1 MSLAQL
7 ESQIN
12 DLRAQA
18 GRIQSRWARTNDLLD
33 ADNTLSDTGK
43 RAKLDDEH
51 AQVSAKLSDLRKKE
65 KELITAKRQ
74 SLEKSLFGLSS
85 VTSSDPGQIIAY
97 RDAQDRAARL
107 TQVDEAGEAFRTAI
121 RSNDKTLSA
130 AILARA
136 LASGWNSIIAEYVKQ
151 NPSAKE
157 QLDDLAKIHDYD
169 SFGANLSY
177 ATLSPSLRGGW

>member
-7 ESQIN
+7 ESQID
-12 DLRAQA
+12 DLRKQA
-18 GRIQSRWARTNDLLD
+18 ASIQSRWARTTDLLD
-33 ADNTLSDTGK
+33 ADNNLTGTGK
-43 RAKLDDEH
+43 RAKLDSEH
-51 AQVSAKLSDLRKKE
+51 SQVSAKLSDLRKKE
-65 KELITAKRQ
+65 KELIAAKRR

-85 VTSSDPGQIIAY
+85 MTSSDPGQIIAY

-107 TQVDEAGEAFRTAI
+107 TQADEAGQAFAAAI
-121 RSNDKTLSA
+121 RSDDKTLAA
-130 AILARA
+130 AILGRA
-136 LASGWNSIIAEYVKQ
+136 LESGWGSIVAEYIKQ

-177 ATLSPSLRGGW
+177 ATMSPSHRGGW

>member
-7 ESQIN
+7 ESQID
-12 DLRAQA
+12 DLRKQA
-18 GRIQSRWARTNDLLD
+18 ANIQSRWARTADLLD
-33 ADNTLSDTGK
+33 ADNTLTDTGK
-43 RAKLDDEH
+43 RAKLDSEH

-65 KELITAKRQ
+65 KELITGKRQ

-85 VTSSDPGQIIAY
+85 LTSSDPGQVIAY

-107 TQVDEAGEAFRTAI
+107 TQADEAGEVFAAAI
-121 RSNDKTLSA
+121 RSDDKTLAA
-130 AILARA
+130 AILGRA
-136 LASGWNSIIAEYVKQ
+136 LDAGWSGIVAEYIKQ

-157 QLDDLAKIHDYD
+157 QLDDLAKIQDYD

-177 ATLSPSLRGGW
+177 ATLSPSFRGGW

>member
-7 ESQIN
+7 ESQID

-18 GRIQSRWARTNDLLD
+18 ERIQSRWARTTDLLD
-33 ADNTLSDTGK
+33 ADNTLSDIGK
-43 RAKLDDEH
+43 RAKLDSEH
-51 AQVSAKLSDLRKKE
+51 RQVSAKLRDLRKRE
-65 KELITAKRQ
+65 TELITAKKQ
-74 SLEKSLFGLSS
+74 SLERSLFGLSV

-107 TQVDEAGEAFRTAI
+107 TNADDAREVFAAAM
-121 RSNDKTLSA
+121 RSDDKTLA
-130 AILARA
+130 AAVLARA
-136 LASGWNSIIAEYVKQ
+136 LADGWSSIIAEYIKE

-157 QLDDLAKIHDYD
+157 QLDDLAKIQDYD

-177 ATLSPSLRGGW
+177 ATLSPSFRGGW

>member
-18 GRIQSRWARTNDLLD
+18 ERIQSRWARTTGLLD

-43 RAKLDDEH
+43 RSKLDVEH
-51 AQVSAKLSDLRKKE
+51 TQVSAKLSDLRKKE
-65 KELITAKRQ
+65 KQLIAGKRH

-107 TQVDEAGEAFRTAI
+107 THADEAGQVFAAAI
-121 RSNDKTLSA
+121 RSDDKTLAA
-130 AILARA
+130 AILGRA
-136 LASGWNSIIAEYVKQ
+136 LEAGWDNIVAEYVKE

-169 SFGANLSY
+169 SFSAGLSY
-177 ATLSPSLRGGW
+177 VTPSPSSRGGW

>member
-1 MSLAQL
+1 MSLTQL
-7 ESQIN
+7 ESQID
-12 DLRAQA
+12 DLRKQA
-18 GRIQSRWARTNDLLD
+18 EGIQSRWARSIDLLD
-33 ADNTLSDTGK
+33 TDNTLTDTGK
-43 RAKLDDEH
+43 RAKLDNEH

-65 KELITAKRQ
+65 KQLIADKRQ
-74 SLEKSLFGLSS
+74 SLEKSLFGLTS

-107 TQVDEAGEAFRTAI
+107 TQADEASQVFAAAI
-121 RSNDKTLSA
+121 RSDDNTLAA
-130 AILARA
+130 AILGRA
-136 LASGWNSIIAEYVKQ
+136 LESGWDSIIAEYIKQ

-169 SFGANLSY
+169 SFGASLSY